1 MPEMIRPLM
10 FCWLAATFTHAAATY
25 VPSNV
30 IPPPIDREF
39 RGAWVATVKNID
51 WPSKPELSVAQQK
64 AELLA
69 ILDRCR
75 GLKLN
80 VVIFQVRAA
89 CDASYPSKIEPWSEY
104 LTGIQGRAPNPFWDP
119 LEFAVS
125 EAHTR
130 GLELHAWFNPYRA
143 RHTSGF
149 SPLAKSHISKTRP
162 SLVKT
167 YGAHLWLDPG
177 LRAWMTTLI

>member
-1 MPEMIRPLM
+1 
-10 FCWLAATFTHAAATY
+10 
-25 VPSNV
+25 VP
-30 IPPPIDREF
+30 R
-39 RGAWVATVKNID
+39 R
-51 WPSKPELSVAQQK
+51 
-64 AELLA
+64 
-69 ILDRCR
+69 
-75 GLKLN
+75 
-80 VVIFQVRAA
+80 
-89 CDASYPSKIEPWSEY
+89 DALYPSKIEPWSEY

-119 LEFAVS
+119 LEFAVA
-125 EAHTR
+125 EAHQR

-177 LRAWMTTLI
+177 LREVQDYSMSVILDVVRRYDIDGSSHG